1 MNSRGAMFAQA
12 ARGPVLLIVLGTLF
26 ALQQGGVLPFSR
38 SWPLLIIA
46 IGVMKLIERMLSGPV
61 PYAPPGGGPAA
72 GYPAQ
77 GYTPPPG
84 YRPAAQHYPSA
95 SQPYPQAGNQPP
107 EGQPR

>member
-1 MNSRGAMFAQA
+1 MFAQA

-61 PYAPPGGGPAA
+61 TSASPVGGPAA
-72 GYPAQ
+72 AYPSQAYAPT
-77 GYTPPPG
+77 GP
-84 YRPAAQHYPSA
+84 HYPSA
-95 SQPYPQAGNQPP
+95 PQSYPQAGTQPP
-107 EGQPR
+107 EGQSR